1 MDSCSGQRN
10 LPKILNDKFMK
21 REKNQREKIWEEAS
35 GHCIYC
41 GHPVSLENME
51 IDHIDPLCLG
61 GDNRFENKVC
71 SCPRCNAEKGGKTLE
86 EFLEQT
92 MNAGKRKRFSNRVNH
107 LAIQNKISWAK
118 AFRLDPYTCDAF
130 DEDFD
135 YDYLE
140 DYEEDG
146 FEGYGKNDND
156 GFHPVK
162 SLRFNGEFTIEF
174 R

>member
-1 MDSCSGQRN
+1 
-10 LPKILNDKFMK
+10 MK
-21 REKNQREKIWEEAS
+21 REKNQREKLWAEAG

-41 GHPVSLENME
+41 GHPVTLENME

-61 GDNRFENKVC
+61 GDNSFENKVC
-71 SCPRCNAEKGGKTLE
+71 SCPHCNAEKGGKTLE
-86 EFLEQT
+86 EFLEQS

-107 LAIQNKISWAK
+107 LASQNKISWAK

-135 YDYLE
+135 QDCFEDCEDVSFEKRCMYD
-140 DYEEDG
+140 
-146 FEGYGKNDND
+146 KDNLP
-156 GFHPVK
+156 PVK
-162 SLRFNGEFTIEF
+162 RLHFNGEFSIEF